1 VAALSLTS
9 LLFAHA
15 GTADPIHA
23 VRDGAYWHH
32 DSGWIFPEKIEGF
45 VRVGAPQDVAGS
57 RDAVAYYARE
67 ENGLRTT
74 ASVDVYPKDS
84 AIGPTTIANAKAAI
98 ELESPGAKLT
108 AEGPFQ
114 IGEQSQLAT
123 TQATYI
129 IAQGET
135 RSRTDLYFVDAG
147 GWLVKI
153 RFTMPTPESVTAQ
166 AMDAFVR
173 KQRWDT
179 LLNPE
184 CTTKACDM
192 ARSAAA
198 ASPVSEIG
206 QRTVIRS
213 AVTSSPTLR

>member
-1 VAALSLTS
+1 MLDTRYASVAVLSLTS
-9 LLFAHA
+9 LLFAHE

-57 RDAVAYYARE
+57 RDAIAYYARE
-67 ENGLRTT
+67 ENGLRTL

-84 AIGPTTIANAKAAI
+84 AIAPTTFANAKAAI

-114 IGEQSQLAT
+114 LGEQSQVAAMR
-123 TQATYI
+123 ATYTS
-129 IAQGET
+129 ADGET

-147 GWLVKI
+147 DWLVKI
-153 RFTMPTPESVTAQ
+153 RITTPTTESAPAQ
-166 AMDAFVR
+166 ALDAFVR
-173 KQRWDT
+173 EQRWDT

-184 CTTKACDM
+184 CSTKACDM
-192 ARSAAA
+192 SRSAAA
-198 ASPVSEIG
+198 TSP
-206 QRTVIRS
+206 
-213 AVTSSPTLR
+213 PTP